1 MLKMNIFMNIKKKK
15 TRQLSQVDARSVVL
29 LEN

>member
-1 MLKMNIFMNIKKKK
+1 MLKMNIFMNIKKK